1 VRGWYYT
8 GSPCQLLKLSV
19 KIYDYEHCF
28 NKLRTPPNDLMT
40 IIPEEGKGGGKEKG
54 KGPLK
59 TGNLETLAILMMS
72 SGLKR
77 GKKKPYK
84 HC

>member
-40 IIPEEGKGGGKEKG
+40 IIPEEGE
-54 KGPLK
+54 
-59 TGNLETLAILMMS
+59 E
-72 SGLKR
+72 R
-77 GKKKPYK
+77 KKKK
-84 HC
+84 KK